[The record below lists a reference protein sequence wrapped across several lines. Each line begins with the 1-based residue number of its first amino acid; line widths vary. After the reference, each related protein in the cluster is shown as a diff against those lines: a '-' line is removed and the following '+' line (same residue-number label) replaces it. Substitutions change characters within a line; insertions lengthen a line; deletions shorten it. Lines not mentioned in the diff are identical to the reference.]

1 MNPSVSV
8 VEVSCG
14 SDRGYLPFSSP
25 MSSTDHSLHRLCGI
39 SLAALVGVFVSLAAP
54 PAAGAHGTLNLYG
67 KTATANR
74 NGTLTLTI
82 PHGCG
87 SSDTTTT
94 KIVLT
99 LGSAWQNARPATV
112 TGWKSTVTLT
122 ANGKRLITWTAT
134 GSGLP
139 NNVSGDFPIAVR
151 WPKKAGIYSTPTAQY
166 CGSKLMNWK
175 DPFSA
180 AADGDQPY
188 PAVYPVPRVRV
199 HYASM
204 HSPTPIARSAPL
216 IFCPLT

>member
-1 MNPSVSV
+1 
-8 VEVSCG
+8 
-14 SDRGYLPFSSP
+14 
-25 MSSTDHSLHRLCGI
+25 MSSKDHSLYRLRSIALTAVVGAFVF
-39 SLAALVGVFVSLAAP
+39 LAVT
-54 PAAGAHGTLNLYG
+54 PAADAHGTLNLYG

-87 SSDTTTT
+87 SNDTTTT
-94 KIVLT
+94 KIILT
-99 LGSAWQNARPATV
+99 LGGAWQSAKPARV
-112 TGWKSTVTLT
+112 TGWQSKVTLA
-122 ANGKRLITWTAT
+122 ANGNRRITWTAT

-139 NNVSGDFPIAVR
+139 NNESGDFPIAVR
-151 WPKKAGIYSTPTAQY
+151 WPKKAGIYNTPTAQY

-199 HYASM
+199 HSASM
-204 HSPTPIARSAPL
+204 RSTTAVARSAPL
-216 IFCPLT
+216 VFCPLT

>member
-1 MNPSVSV
+1 
-8 VEVSCG
+8 
-14 SDRGYLPFSSP
+14 
-25 MSSTDHSLHRLCGI
+25 MSSIDQFLYRLRGI
-39 SLAALVGVFVSLAAP
+39 ALAAVVGVFVSLAVT
-54 PAAGAHGTLNLYG
+54 PAADAHGTLNLYG

-74 NGTLTLTI
+74 SGTLTLTI

-87 SSDTTTT
+87 SNDTTTT

-99 LGSAWQNARPATV
+99 LGSAWQSAKPTRV

-122 ANGKRLITWTAT
+122 ASGKRLITWTAT

-139 NNVSGDFPIAVR
+139 NNESGDFPVAVR
-151 WPKKAGIYSTPTAQY
+151 WPKKAGIYNTPTAQY

-199 HYASM
+199 HSASM
-204 HSPTPIARSAPL
+204 HSRTAVARSAPL